1 MLDVPKVGHAA
12 ELGRRR
18 GRAHSHLLP
27 RLLFRFLLHNLDD
40 LADGRRGLRQRC
52 PGLLEAQTHYPADRD
67 HVGRLRQLQ
76 LKGNTV
82 ATAEVAKVAGRP
94 ATSQVLGRGR
104 VVVHV
109 RMQRSQRRPPH
120 QRSSVSR
127 TGCAKRESGAEPR
140 AGREHDA
147 LLAQLRRRLGRVFH
161 GVPLAQREQEPQ
173 ALHQGLKPSDREWRP
188 AGWRIRGEN
197 AGQAA
202 LAENDTRPRRVQKHA
217 CVTLTEPKGRELSD
231 LEAVLARVCA
241 LRVGV
246 KTVVR
251 CVLRPPQIRVRLSDE
266 GIRDPLKHEREAAVS
281 PFVVQLTKSI
291 QLHGVVLRAHD
302 NRPTPQGRVGAGADR
317 SHAYLGDVALRF
329 VFRRRGGLDLQAGC
343 SRLLGRISIVIVRRQ
358 RIPVDRQAPTE
369 ASRCGEDDIG
379 VWQSHHEEA
388 SLSSHTRKVRI
399 VTNPVRHGPDWDGF
413 ALIRLG
419 VSRTRSTTAYLVQ
432 RISVQLRL
440 FLFLSDRALPVG
452 SSEDLRLPAVVLTLL
467 GFCNI
472 LPSEAHAKAQGQPF
486 RQSVVRMGGL
496 LLDVHA
502 IAFTRNCTPTVRSLP
517 RVAGAVRWLWVAL
530 SDC

>member
-147 LLAQLRRRLGRVFH
+147 LLAQLRRR
-161 GVPLAQREQEPQ
+161 AETQRSRMAP
-173 ALHQGLKPSDREWRP
+173 
-188 AGWRIRGEN
+188 GWVAHPRGECWPGR
-197 AGQAA
+197 ARRERYQAA
-202 LAENDTRPRRVQKHA
+202 ACSETR
-217 CVTLTEPKGRELSD
+217 L
-231 LEAVLARVCA
+231 
-241 LRVGV
+241 
-246 KTVVR
+246 
-251 CVLRPPQIRVRLSDE
+251 
-266 GIRDPLKHEREAAVS
+266 RDPHRTERA
-281 PFVVQLTKSI
+281 
-291 QLHGVVLRAHD
+291 
-302 NRPTPQGRVGAGADR
+302 
-317 SHAYLGDVALRF
+317 
-329 VFRRRGGLDLQAGC
+329 
-343 SRLLGRISIVIVRRQ
+343 
-358 RIPVDRQAPTE
+358 
-369 ASRCGEDDIG
+369 
-379 VWQSHHEEA
+379 
-388 SLSSHTRKVRI
+388 
-399 VTNPVRHGPDWDGF
+399 
-413 ALIRLG
+413 
-419 VSRTRSTTAYLVQ
+419 
-432 RISVQLRL
+432 
-440 FLFLSDRALPVG
+440 
-452 SSEDLRLPAVVLTLL
+452 
-467 GFCNI
+467 
-472 LPSEAHAKAQGQPF
+472 
-486 RQSVVRMGGL
+486 
-496 LLDVHA
+496 
-502 IAFTRNCTPTVRSLP
+502 
-517 RVAGAVRWLWVAL
+517 
-530 SDC
+530 